1 MSLARQA
8 RMLEATKPV
17 VFAGP
22 RDFAP
27 FADAVVDPIIRQ
39 TERDHASL
47 EAVFERLMQSLS
59 PEGNPHG

>member
-47 EAVFERLMQSLS
+47 EAVWAQIKATLESHNGQ
-59 PEGNPHG
+59 